1 MRNLSSWSIRN
12 PVPTIVLF
20 IALMIAGIAGYTTLR
35 INNVP
40 DLEIPAIV
48 VTVAQPGAAPSSS
61 FLAPTPTGQPMTS
74 ATRSPTSALTCRR
87 MSRSR

>member
-20 IALMIAGIAGYTTLR
+20 IALVIAGIAGYMSLR

-40 DLEIPAIV
+40 DIDFPAII
-48 VTVAQPGAAPSSS
+48 VTVVQPGAAPSEIERH
-61 FLAPTPTGQPMTS
+61 FAG
-74 ATRSPTSALTCRR
+74 AG
-87 MSRSR
+87 